1 MSDTAATATTEVA
14 KLAENAGHDPG
25 SLAVLLI
32 VITSGL
38 FGLWI
43 WKAAAPAKGAAGKD
57 DGPTK
62 NGGQP
67 CSAPN
72 PCVDVQL
79 IAQRLDAI
87 DKALERIADDINR
100 VHERVDSHD
109 DRYMTKDAGEAM
121 VRAVS
126 HIEEE
131 MLRTFDLMRQEAAP
145 RQPVRVRG
153 F

>member
-1 MSDTAATATTEVA
+1 MSDTAATATHEVA
-14 KLAENAGHDPG
+14 KLADNAGHDPG

-32 VITSGL
+32 VIAAGL

-43 WKAAAPAKGAAGKD
+43 WKAGAPPKDAGKD
-57 DGPTK
+57 GGPTK
-62 NGGQP
+62 GGQP
-67 CSAPN
+67 CGAPA
-72 PCVDVQL
+72 PCVDVRL

-87 DKALERIADDINR
+87 DKALERIADDITR
-100 VHERVDSHD
+100 VHERVDAHD
-109 DRYMTKDAGEAM
+109 DRYLTKDAGDAM

-131 MLRTFDLMRQEAAP
+131 MLRTFDLMRQEAVP